1 MEDIFKKLFKVGAK
15 KPNSKVVNSLNSFFP
30 NAVNVEWTRSNTEWE
45 ALLHD
50 GDMECI
56 VKFGDGGDVLETR
69 RNYTLD
75 RLTQTIN
82 SLVPKGDEL
91 MNVIEISKKGVLKY
105 EFIMRDGD
113 LNRFVVLVN
122 DEGVVERRAAL

>member
-1 MEDIFKKLFKVGAK
+1 
-15 KPNSKVVNSLNSFFP
+15 
-30 NAVNVEWTRSNTEWE
+30 
-45 ALLHD
+45 
-50 GDMECI
+50 MECI
-56 VKFGDGGDVLETR
+56 VKFGAGGDVLETR

-122 DEGVVERRAAL
+122 DEGVVERVITSYSIHYTKLYDNRFSSYNSCFPPGKLICPL